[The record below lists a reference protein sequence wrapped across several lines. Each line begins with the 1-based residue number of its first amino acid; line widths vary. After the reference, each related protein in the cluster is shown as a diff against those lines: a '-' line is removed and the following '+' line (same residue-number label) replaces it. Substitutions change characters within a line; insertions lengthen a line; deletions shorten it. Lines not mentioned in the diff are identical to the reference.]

1 MNQQPN
7 RAQRRA
13 MKRIKHMP
21 AERVVPLPALLDEFT
36 VFDMPQTI
44 LDQISNGQIDAAQG
58 VPVFR
63 DNAGVWTEIVPALEG
78 WILTWQMINE
88 KLQLALDLQPL
99 SILSKRLH
107 NNVPLTRENISA
119 AQQSLLQC
127 RQAFRRSNR
136 QQIISIAKTAQI
148 SILIE
153 ARQ

>member
-1 MNQQPN
+1 MN
-7 RAQRRA
+7 RAQRRQA
-13 MKRIKHMP
+13 ERNAKRGIAHT
-21 AERVVPLPALLDEFT
+21 ERVVPLPSLLDEFT

-44 LDQISNGQIDAAQG
+44 IDQISNGQIDAVQG

-63 DNAGVWTEIVPALEG
+63 DNSGVWTEIVPALEG
-78 WILTWQMINE
+78 WIFTWQMIKE
-88 KLQLALDLQPL
+88 KLQLHIDLLPL
-99 SILSKRLH
+99 TIISKRLQA
-107 NNVPLTRENISA
+107 NTPITRENISA

-127 RQAFRRSNR
+127 RQAFRIKNR